1 MAKVRVHVKFK
12 SYLSNIKYFN
22 LMITYYLFKALRREL
37 DKAENLSKLIK

>member
-1 MAKVRVHVKFK
+1 MAKVGVHVK
-12 SYLSNIKYFN
+12 LRVICRKYFN